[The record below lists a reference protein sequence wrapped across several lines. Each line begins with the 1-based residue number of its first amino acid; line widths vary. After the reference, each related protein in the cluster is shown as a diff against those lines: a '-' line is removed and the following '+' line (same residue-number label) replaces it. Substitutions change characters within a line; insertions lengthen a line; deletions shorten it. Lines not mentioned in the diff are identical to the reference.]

1 MPVIVEDT
9 RNQLGKHK
17 EENAYFEEHGFRV
30 VRSKMLVGDY
40 MIANKGDIV
49 IDTKKD
55 ILELFM
61 DLGKDHKRFRRECE
75 LARAS
80 GIQLIVLTEELPPE
94 KGLSDWKSPVFRSS
108 NSIHQAG
115 DPKSKANP
123 QTMLKI
129 MQTMQEKYGVVFIF
143 CRKQDAG
150 ERIIYFLTGGSYID
164 IS

>member
-9 RNQLGKHK
+9 RNQVGKHK

-40 MIANKGDIV
+40 MIANKGDIAV
-49 IDTKKD
+49 DTKKD

-75 LARAS
+75 LAQAS
-80 GIQLIVLTEELPPE
+80 GIRLIVLTEELPPRA
-94 KGLSDWKSPVFRSS
+94 GLSKWKSPVFRSS
-108 NSIHQAG
+108 NKLHKAG
-115 DPKSKANP
+115 EPKSKANP
-123 QTMLKI
+123 HTMLKI
-129 MQTMQEKYGVVFIF
+129 MKTMQEKYGVVFVF
-143 CRKQDAG
+143 CRNQDAG
-150 ERIIYFLTGGSYID
+150 ERIIYFLTGGSCID